1 MYWLLL
7 ITITAV
13 VTLLIVASFGW
24 RVFVNAK
31 GLIREVKKASV
42 VIGEASALMESAQ
55 EMDGFKA
62 MRARTSQE

>member
-13 VTLLIVASFGW
+13 VTALIVAAFGW
-24 RVFVNAK
+24 RVFVAAK
-31 GLIREVKKASV
+31 GLIREVKKASL
-42 VIGEASALMESAQ
+42 VIGEATSLLESAQ

-62 MRARTSQE
+62 MRARTSHE

>member
-7 ITITAV
+7 VTITAV

-24 RVFVNAK
+24 RVFVAAK
-31 GLIREVKKASV
+31 GLVHEVKKASLV
-42 VIGEASALMESAQ
+42 MGEATALLDSAQ

-62 MRARTSQE
+62 MRARTSHE

>member
-13 VTLLIVASFGW
+13 VTALIATSFGW
-24 RVFVNAK
+24 RVFVASK
-31 GLIREVKKASV
+31 GLVREVKKASL
-42 VIGEASALMESAQ
+42 VIGEATALLESAQ

-62 MRARTSQE
+62 MKARASQE